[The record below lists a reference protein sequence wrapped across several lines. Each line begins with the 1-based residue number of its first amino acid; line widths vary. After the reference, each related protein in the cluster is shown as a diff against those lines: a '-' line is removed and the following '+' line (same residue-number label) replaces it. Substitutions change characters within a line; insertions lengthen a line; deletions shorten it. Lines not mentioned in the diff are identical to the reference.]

1 MKKYIFII
9 VMAGLLSSLFSFT
22 KGGSESFIIQNN
34 SEFANTIKTESD
46 LQLVDVRT
54 PQEFKES
61 HIPGAINIDVKN
73 PDFINN
79 IKVLDKSKPVAVYC
93 RSGMR
98 SKNAAEILVKDGYK
112 VYELNKGFMNWDGD
126 KTSEE

>member
-54 PQEFKES
+54 PQEFK
-61 HIPGAINIDVKN
+61 
-73 PDFINN
+73 
-79 IKVLDKSKPVAVYC
+79 
-93 RSGMR
+93 
-98 SKNAAEILVKDGYK
+98 
-112 VYELNKGFMNWDGD
+112 
-126 KTSEE
+126 